1 MTRTILFSVVV
12 MVLAG
17 CRAQIQHGL
26 DERDANEV
34 VSALVA
40 HGFDAKKVAEK
51 GKKPSYAIEL
61 DDEHATD
68 ALRVLTEL
76 KLPRP
81 ARTTTKDLASQT
93 SLVETPATE
102 RMRQLEAQKGDLGQ
116 MLEGMDGVESAS
128 VELVVPAP
136 PRPGLPA
143 APSKAAV
150 LIRARPEAM
159 ERLTAQ
165 RGGLQSLVAGAV
177 DGLKADDVAVVLD
190 PVVVRAP
197 TPKADAADAAPKF
210 RQVAIGLAAACLL
223 MAVLL
228 MVVTASLLR
237 ARQRAAKATATSSRR
252 IEPIA
257 TPAMSRPALRAVTAG
272 KKVAA

>member
-1 MTRTILFSVVV
+1 MTRTILFSLVVLV
-12 MVLAG
+12 FAG

-51 GKKPSYAIEL
+51 GKKPTYAVEL
-61 DDEHATD
+61 DDDHATD

-102 RMRQLEAQKGDLGQ
+102 RMRQMEAQEGDLEQ

-136 PRPGLPA
+136 PRPGQPA
-143 APSKAAV
+143 VSSKAAV
-150 LIRARPEAM
+150 LVRARPEAL

-165 RGGLQSLVAGAV
+165 RGGLQSLIAGAV

-197 TPKADAADAAPKF
+197 TPKVEAADAAPKF
-210 RQVAIGLAAACLL
+210 KQIAIALAAACLL
-223 MAVLL
+223 MALLL
-228 MVVTASLLR
+228 MALTLKLHA
-237 ARQRAAKATATSSRR
+237 AQRAVNAAQPKR

-272 KKVAA
+272 KKAA

>member
-1 MTRTILFSVVV
+1 MTRTTLFSVVV

-40 HGFDAKKVAEK
+40 HGFDAKKIGEK
-51 GKKPSYAIEL
+51 GKKPTFAIEL
-61 DDEHATD
+61 DDDHATD

-102 RMRQLEAQKGDLGQ
+102 KMRQMEAQEGDLEQ

-136 PRPGLPA
+136 PRPGQPA

-165 RGGLQSLVAGAV
+165 KPGLQSLIAGAV
-177 DGLKADDVAVVLD
+177 DGLKGDDVAVVLD

-197 TPKADAADAAPKF
+197 TPKAEAAEAAPKLKPI
-210 RQVAIGLAAACLL
+210 AIGLAAACVL
-223 MAVLL
+223 MALLL
-228 MVVTASLLR
+228 MVLAVKLNA
-237 ARQRAAKATATSSRR
+237 AQRAIRASQSKR

-257 TPAMSRPALRAVTAG
+257 TPSVSRPALRAVTG
-272 KKVAA
+272 PRKAA

>member
-1 MTRTILFSVVV
+1 MNRTILFSLVV

-34 VSALVA
+34 VSALVSR
-40 HGFDAKKVAEK
+40 GFDAKKVAEK
-51 GKKPSYAIEL
+51 GKKPTFAIEL

-68 ALRVLTEL
+68 ALRVLTEM

-102 RMRQLEAQKGDLGQ
+102 RMRQMEAQEGDLEQ

-136 PRPGLPA
+136 PRPGQPS

-150 LIRARPEAM
+150 LVRAQPEAI

-165 RGGLQSLVAGAV
+165 RGGLQSLIAGAV

-190 PVVVRAP
+190 RVVVRAP
-197 TPKADAADAAPKF
+197 TPKVEAADATPKF
-210 RQVAIGLAAACLL
+210 KEIAIALAAACVALAL
-223 MAVLL
+223 LL
-228 MVVTASLLR
+228 MVLTLKLHA
-237 ARQRAAKATATSSRR
+237 AQRAAKATAPKR
-252 IEPIA
+252 IEAIA
-257 TPAMSRPALRAVTAG
+257 TPAHSRPALRAVTNGG
-272 KKVAA
+272 KKAA